1 MNASPM
7 QRRIAAACLAAA
19 CCSVGLS
26 GCKNSSP
33 SKIGAWGE
41 SLSMKSSIR
50 NWFPEKHTEPQG
62 EIRKIG
68 PKEIAKS
75 RSDIQYAM
83 AESHEMK
90 GNDSEALRVY
100 QQILDDA
107 PDATALHRSAL
118 LLYKRGDRQEAWEY
132 LQQAEETAPED
143 AELLCDVGYLHYLEG
158 RLEEAQSSLQRA
170 IEHSPHH
177 RRAHNN
183 LGLVLAAEGKEKD
196 ALHAFRKAG
205 LSNAQCES
213 NLGHAMMLAMSID
226 AARPHLELA
235 AKSRQPSQL
244 ALKTLQTLESLG
256 GEPSA
261 PSDRSA
267 VVQAAASDLTTLED
281 KDTKPK
287 GFSSGEVEDL
297 PSIDSDRR
305 R

>member
-1 MNASPM
+1 MKASPM
-7 QRRIAAACLAAA
+7 QRRIAAACLTVA
-19 CCSVGLS
+19 CCSAGLS

-50 NWFPEKHTEPQG
+50 NWFPEKHPEPPG
-62 EIRKIG
+62 EVRKIG

-83 AESHEMK
+83 AESHEIK

-132 LQQAEETAPED
+132 LQQAVETAPED
-143 AELLCDVGYLHYLEG
+143 AELLCDVGYLQYLEG
-158 RLEEAQSSLQRA
+158 RLEEAESSLQRS
-170 IEHSPHH
+170 IEQSPHH

-183 LGLVLAAEGKEKD
+183 LGLVLAAKGKEKD

-213 NLGHAMMLAMSID
+213 NLGHAMMLAMSLD
-226 AARPHLELA
+226 EARPHLELA

-244 ALKTLQTLESLG
+244 AQKTLQTLEKM
-256 GEPSA
+256 GEETNIPT
-261 PSDRSA
+261 DRSA
-267 VVQAAASDLTTLED
+267 VVQAAASDLSPLDEKETNS
-281 KDTKPK
+281 KDS
-287 GFSSGEVEDL
+287 SSGEVEDL
-297 PSIDSDRR
+297 PGVDSDQ
-305 R
+305 

>member
-1 MNASPM
+1 MNANPM
-7 QRRIAAACLAAA
+7 QRRIAAACLTVA
-19 CCSVGLS
+19 CCSAGLS

-33 SKIGAWGE
+33 SKNGAWGDG
-41 SLSMKSSIR
+41 LSMKSSIR
-50 NWFPEKHTEPQG
+50 NWFPQKHAEPQG

-83 AESHEMK
+83 AESHEIK

-100 QQILDDA
+100 QQILDEA

-132 LQQAEETAPED
+132 LQQAVETAPD
-143 AELLCDVGYLHYLEG
+143 DPELLCDVGYLHYLEG
-158 RLEEAQSSLQRA
+158 RLEEAHSSLQRS
-170 IEHSPHH
+170 IEQSPHH

-183 LGLVLAAEGKEKD
+183 LGLVLAAKGSEKE

-213 NLGHAMMLAMSID
+213 NLGHAMMLADSFD
-226 AARPHLELA
+226 EARAHLELA

-244 ALKTLQTLESLG
+244 AQKTLQTLERMI
-256 GEPSA
+256 EETNTPS
-261 PSDRSA
+261 SRSA
-267 VVQAAASDLTTLED
+267 VVQAAASDVPPPD
-281 KDTKPK
+281 KRD
-287 GFSSGEVEDL
+287 SSSNDSSSCEVEDL
-297 PSIDSDRR
+297 PCVDGDQPR
-305 R
+305 

>member
-7 QRRIAAACLAAA
+7 QRRIAATCLTVAFCTA
-19 CCSVGLS
+19 GLS

-33 SKIGAWGE
+33 SKNGAWGE
-41 SLSMKSSIR
+41 GISMKNSIR
-50 NWFPEKHTEPQG
+50 NWFPEKHAEPQG

-83 AESHEMK
+83 AESHEIK

-132 LQQAEETAPED
+132 MDQAVETAPDD
-143 AELLCDVGYLHYLEG
+143 AELLCDIGYLHYLEG
-158 RLEEAQSSLQRA
+158 RLEEAESALQRS
-170 IEHSPHH
+170 IEQSPHH

-183 LGLVLAAEGKEKD
+183 LGLVLAAKGSEKD

-213 NLGHAMMLAMSID
+213 NLGHAMMLAKSLD
-226 AARPHLELA
+226 EARPHLELA

-244 ALKTLQTLESLG
+244 AQKTLQTLDKI
-256 GEPSA
+256 GEETTPQMH
-261 PSDRSA
+261 RSE
-267 VVQAAASDLTTLED
+267 VVQAAASDLRPMDEVDSTSKE
-281 KDTKPK
+281 
-287 GFSSGEVEDL
+287 SRSGELEDL
-297 PSIDSDRR
+297 PSVDSDQ
-305 R
+305 